1 MNITVEKTG
10 VMALSMAY
18 QAKAHSIDLE
28 VMAAMYGNSAD
39 DARSKLVDELKKF
52 KKLNSE
58 IDDFLTIES
67 HSTSS
72 LFRPLI

>member
-28 VMAAMYGNSAD
+28 FMAMYGNSAI
-39 DARSKLVDELKKF
+39 DARSKLVDEL

-58 IDDFLTIES
+58 IDDFLTIE
-67 HSTSS
+67 
-72 LFRPLI
+72 LINEIAEK